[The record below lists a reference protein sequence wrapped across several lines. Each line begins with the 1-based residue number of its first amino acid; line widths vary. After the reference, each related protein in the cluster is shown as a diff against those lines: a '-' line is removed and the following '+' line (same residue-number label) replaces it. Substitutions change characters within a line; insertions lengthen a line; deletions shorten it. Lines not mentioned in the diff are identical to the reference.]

1 MTKLRS
7 VKFNAVMNT
16 LLTASNMIVNLITVP
31 YVTRVLSVEG
41 YGNVTFA
48 QSISTWLSALCLMGV
63 GTYGIRECAR
73 ARDNQKELATTVR
86 ELLTI
91 VSVCTA
97 VVLSVF
103 AVSIV
108 RVPRLKE
115 LGSLMWLFL
124 GSTLLLSYGV
134 EWYFQALEQYRY
146 ITVRSILFKT
156 VSLVLTFLLVR
167 EPTDWLVYGLLVAL
181 VTCGNNLLNLMRL
194 VRTVDWSLA
203 GPINVRRHLK
213 PLASFACLS
222 IASSV
227 YINLDSVILGF
238 SCPNNYEVGLY
249 QLAVKIK
256 GVTWSVLNAV
266 LAVFIPRLSH
276 YYAAGAEGEFD
287 ALLKK
292 GALFTLNVSMALFGF
307 LAVAGD
313 TVSIFIS
320 GPNFVSAA
328 MPVRIIG
335 AVNLFSSLNYFI
347 GLCILTPSGGEN
359 QLAVGNLLG
368 VPVSLALNYV
378 LDPILGAVGAAISI
392 LAAELIIF
400 TYQFK
405 CIRAIRL
412 MLFPMGNCV
421 KIAAGNIC
429 AIAATVV
436 VTRMIADASIL
447 IIVAAQL
454 IVYFTALVLTLVV
467 MRESL
472 AESAFKR
479 IGNGTNSKA

>member
-63 GTYGIRECAR
+63 GTYGIRECAK
-73 ARDNQKELATTVR
+73 ARDNQGELATTVR

-91 VSVCTA
+91 VSVCTT

-103 AVSIV
+103 AVSIGL
-108 RVPRLKE
+108 VPRLKE
-115 LGSLMWLFL
+115 LDSLMWLFL

-134 EWYFQALEQYRY
+134 EWFFQALEQYRY
-146 ITVRSILFKT
+146 ITIRSILFKT
-156 VSLVLTFLLVR
+156 TSLVLTFLLVR
-167 EPTDWLVYGLLVAL
+167 EPTDWLLYGLLVAL
-181 VTCGNNLLNLMRL
+181 VTCGNNILNLIRL

-203 GPINVRRHLK
+203 GPVNVRRHLK
-213 PLASFACLS
+213 PLMSFACLS

-238 SCPNNYEVGLY
+238 SCPDNYEVGLY

-276 YYAAGAEGEFD
+276 YYAVGEKGQFD
-287 ALLKK
+287 TLLKK
-292 GALFTLNVSMALFGF
+292 GALFTLNVSVALCGF

-320 GPNFVSAA
+320 GPDFAPAA
-328 MPVRIIG
+328 MSVRIIG

-347 GLCILTPSGGEN
+347 GLCILTPSGREN
-359 QLAVGNLLG
+359 QLAIGNLLG
-368 VPVSLALNYV
+368 VPVSLVLNYT
-378 LDPILGAVGAAISI
+378 LDPMMGAVGAAISI
-392 LAAELIIF
+392 FVAELLIF
-400 TYQFK
+400 IYQFR
-405 CIRAIRL
+405 CIRAMRS
-412 MLFPMGNCV
+412 MLFPMSNCV
-421 KIAAGNIC
+421 KIMVGNMC
-429 AIAATVV
+429 AIAVTVI
-436 VTRMIADASIL
+436 VTRMLMGTSIL
-447 IIVAAQL
+447 LLVSAQL
-454 IVYFTALVLTLVV
+454 IAYFITLIL
-467 MRESL
+467 MLIATGENL
-472 AESAFKR
+472 AKMAFQR
-479 IGNGTNSKA
+479 LGNEPNADA